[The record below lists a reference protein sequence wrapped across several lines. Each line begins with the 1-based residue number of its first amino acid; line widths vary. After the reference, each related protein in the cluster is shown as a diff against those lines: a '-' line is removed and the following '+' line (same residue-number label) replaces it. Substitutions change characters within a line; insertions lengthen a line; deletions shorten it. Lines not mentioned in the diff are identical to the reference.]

1 MNKHSKNSNSSS
13 NAHRGSG
20 KGKHFVSQK
29 HGKSKKDDRRI
40 PKKYASNAEHP
51 IRRERCDICMILLP
65 IHGNKIAV
73 QFKEISTLTGTALV
87 TGLTI
92 SCKSRRASSVP
103 LIALCK
109 ESQEKF
115 SIPEKYAQVQKRTDC
130 KENGKAIYVYT
141 MKEIS
146 MMQAR
151 DLKLQW
157 LDMETVVENLTI
169 NFKDENGEERSYAIA
184 ELFQTCVGEIFSKY
198 QLTQQQQ
205 KKIA

>member
-1 MNKHSKNSNSSS
+1 MSRNSKQSHSSS

-20 KGKHFVSQK
+20 SGKQFANQK
-29 HGKSKKDDRRI
+29 HGKSKKDSRRI

-73 QFKEISTLTGTALV
+73 QFKEVSTLTGTALV

-103 LIALCK
+103 PFALCK
-109 ESQEKF
+109 LDQEKF
-115 SIPEKYAQVQKRTDC
+115 NIPEKYAQVQKREDR
-130 KENGKAIYVYT
+130 KENGKSIYVYT

-146 MMQAR
+146 MMQAK

-169 NFKDENGEERSYAIA
+169 SVKEENGDERTYAIA
-184 ELFQTCVGEIFSKY
+184 ELFQTCVKEIFNKY